1 MLPDLNRL
9 KVFLHVH
16 ETGSA
21 REAAGLIGV
30 TQSAVSQS
38 LAKLEAELG
47 VALFVRQHRRL
58 VRTTE
63 GTRLYDVI
71 APFLEALSE
80 ALPELERSSGELVG
94 TLRVGAPVE
103 LGAARLPQ
111 VFAAFREEHPGV
123 SFSLRLGHPSVLVPE
138 LADGGLDVAFVDEFD
153 APARRAG
160 GSGAHGGL
168 DEKLVLA
175 GTRQLVGEV
184 LEGKDRFARL
194 QGANF
199 VTYHSRAPS
208 VASWFQHHFQ
218 RVPGRIR
225 RSVVVESVQAVVA
238 SVHAGLGLAVVPEE
252 AVAVAVSRGE
262 LEVVRT
268 RKRPLV
274 NNISLLRLLDKRPS
288 KLEQKFLAMLPNH
301 LGGYARNA
309 GGSAH
314 RA

>member
-21 REAAGLIGV
+21 REAASLIGV

-58 VRTTE
+58 VRTAE
-63 GTRLYDVI
+63 GVRLHGVV
-71 APFLEALSE
+71 ASFLETLSE
-80 ALPELERSSGELVG
+80 TLPQLERTSEELVG

-111 VFAAFREEHPGV
+111 VFAAFRALHPAV

-138 LADGGLDVAFVDEFD
+138 LADGGLDLAFVDEFD
-153 APARRAG
+153 APPRRAG
-160 GSGAHGGL
+160 GIGADGGL
-168 DEKLVLA
+168 EERLVLA
-175 GTRQLVGEV
+175 GTPQRVAAI
-184 LEGKDRFARL
+184 LEGKDRFAKL
-194 QGANF
+194 QAADF
-199 VTYHSRAPS
+199 VTYHARGAS

-225 RSVVVESVQAVVA
+225 RTVVVESVQAVVA
-238 SVHAGLGLAVVPEE
+238 SLRAGLGLGVVPDD
-252 AVAVAVSRGE
+252 AISGDVGRGE
-262 LEVVRT
+262 LQVVRT
-268 RKRPLV
+268 RKRPMV
-274 NNISLLRLLDKRPS
+274 NRISLLRLLDKRPS
-288 KLEQKFLAMLPNH
+288 TLEHKFLVMLPDE
-301 LGGYARNA
+301 LGGYARS
-309 GGSAH
+309 SAN
-314 RA
+314 RT

>member
-58 VRTTE
+58 VRTAE
-63 GTRLYDVI
+63 GSRLYGVV
-71 APFLEALSE
+71 APFLEALSNT
-80 ALPELERSSGELVG
+80 LPDLERSSGELVG

-103 LGAARLPQ
+103 LGAARLPR
-111 VFAAFREEHPGV
+111 VFAAFRTEHPAV

-138 LADGGLDVAFVDEFD
+138 LADGGLDLAFVDEFD

-160 GSGAHGGL
+160 GIGAHGGL
-168 DEKLVLA
+168 DERLVLA
-175 GTRQLVGEV
+175 GSPQVVAAV

-194 QGANF
+194 QRADF
-199 VTYHSRAPS
+199 VTYHSRGPS

-218 RVPGRIR
+218 RVPGRLR
-225 RSVVVESVQAVVA
+225 RAVVVESVQAVVA
-238 SVHAGLGLAVVPEE
+238 SLQAGLGLGVVPED
-252 AVAVAVSRGE
+252 AVSAAVRRGE

-268 RKRPLV
+268 RKRPLL
-274 NNISLLRLLDKRPS
+274 NRISLLRLLDKRPS
-288 KLEQKFLAMLPNH
+288 ALEKTFLAMLPGQ
-301 LGGYARNA
+301 LEGYARNSA
-309 GGSAH
+309 GGP
-314 RA
+314 